1 MTAAT
6 STTSSALSLLGQAKQ
21 VIMTRMKE
29 EDNVTFDELE
39 YLLNEHKLY
48 QEVVTEE
55 EEKDEKKERG
65 IKVPLY

>member
-6 STTSSALSLLGQAKQ
+6 STTSPALSLLGQAKQ

-55 EEKDEKKERG
+55 EEKDEKKEKG
-65 IKVPLY
+65 N